1 MSQQVHTGNEV
12 TTPSAL
18 LTEGLELHAAGNLP
32 VAAQHYRQSLSLHSQ
47 NPDAL
52 LLLGI
57 IARQQQQFENA
68 IALIKAAIEM
78 RPAAHYYLNL
88 AQVYRDAGRLEEAET
103 ACRKV
108 VALSPLDATAHCA
121 LAEVLIE
128 CRSFAAALRCYQE
141 ALAINPRF
149 ARAHSGIGNILCK
162 QGNFSAAAASYRQ
175 ALALAPDRAEYHF
188 RLGYALHRMS
198 DYSNARA
205 SFARALTNWRAHR
218 NPAAAA
224 GSSSNYSG
232 NPFRQRSASWAAV
245 IDRVIA
251 ALTDQKR

>member
-1 MSQQVHTGNEV
+1 MSQRVQAANEI

-18 LTEGLELHAAGNLP
+18 LSEGLKRHAAGNFAI
-32 VAAQHYRQSLSLHSQ
+32 AAQRYRQSLNLHSR

-57 IARQQQQFENA
+57 IARQLLQFENA

-78 RPAAHYYLNL
+78 RPAPHYYLNL
-88 AQVYRDAGRLEEAET
+88 ARVYRDAGRLAEAET
-103 ACRKV
+103 ACRKA
-108 VALSPLDATAHCA
+108 VALSPLDAAAHYA

-141 ALAINPRF
+141 ALAINPAF
-149 ARAHSGIGNILCK
+149 ARAHSGTGNILCK
-162 QGNFSAAAASYRQ
+162 QGNFSAAAASYRR
-175 ALALAPDRAEYHF
+175 ALALAPSRAEFHF
-188 RLGYALHRMS
+188 RLGYALHRMGDS
-198 DYSNARA
+198 RNARA
-205 SFARALTNWRAHR
+205 SFARALTNWRAHDR
-218 NPAAAA
+218 HAA
-224 GSSSNYSG
+224 GSPSNHPE
-232 NPFRQRSASWAAV
+232 NPFRQQSASWAAV